1 MSSAAA
7 KSLSALLE
15 QASIDDHEEILK
27 ACNNALKTSK
37 NDPELLHVRFVAL
50 IKLDRYDDA
59 LQIVKDSG
67 DKFKDRAKIECA
79 YALYKTG
86 QLEEAKALARSI
98 TNHRGARHV
107 EAQAVGFHSIYSRL
121 PP

>member
-1 MSSAAA
+1 MSSAA
-7 KSLSALLE
+7 KTLSALLE

-37 NDPELLHVRFVAL
+37 NDPELLRVRFVAL

-59 LQIVKDSG
+59 LQIVKESG

-86 QLEEAKALARSI
+86 QLEEAKALAKSI

-107 EAQAVGFHSIYSRL
+107 EAQAVGYDSKYSR
-121 PP
+121 PPL